1 MSKVEKISIALTDE
15 MLASVKEAVASGD
28 YASSSEVIRHA
39 LRDWRRMRL
48 AESDTHSTRPK
59 AKRDPEKIMATI
71 REIQDRVRKLPVIDP
86 SVNADDWMYDENGL
100 PH

>member
-1 MSKVEKISIALTDE
+1 MGKVEKISIALTDE

-39 LRDWRRMRL
+39 LRDWKAVRESGKQRAVTPKKD
-48 AESDTHSTRPK
+48 AEKVVAAVK
-59 AKRDPEKIMATI
+59 A
-71 REIQDRVRKLPVIDP
+71 IQERVAKLGPMP
-86 SVNADDWMYDENGL
+86 SMKEMDDWLYGEDGL